1 VYLPRLPPC
10 PRPLPRPDPGV
21 NVVRTYLEMRAP
33 SALRPASLADP
44 RATLERVAPCPLP
57 LYRALYHDVGAR
69 YHWRDRLAWSDE
81 ELAAH
86 LASPSVEVWVLHW
99 HGERAG
105 FYELRQH
112 DDGSVEIAYFGLLE
126 RAFGRGLGKHLLTR
140 AVERAWS
147 LGATRVWL
155 HTCTLDSPVALPNYL
170 ARGFTP
176 YREETYVV
184 ELTRDDGG

>member
-1 VYLPRLPPC
+1 
-10 PRPLPRPDPGV
+10 V

-33 SALRPASLADP
+33 SALRPAPLADS
-44 RATLERVAPCPLP
+44 RTTLERVDPCPVA
-57 LYRALYHDVGAR
+57 LYRALYYAVGAR

-86 LASPSVEVWVLHW
+86 LTSPDVEVWVLHW
-99 HGERAG
+99 QGERAG
-105 FYELRQH
+105 FYELRRH
-112 DDGSVEIAYFGLLE
+112 DDGSVEIAYFGLVE

-170 ARGFTP
+170 ARGFTA
-176 YREETYVV
+176 YKEETYAVALPPDHGDPKTDRGPPHRGYV
-184 ELTRDDGG
+184 R